1 MVSAGSDL
9 AARLTGNRR
18 ALDLGILLAGM
29 AAFGVGHRFGLGDRL
44 YLLPPQG
51 ISMNI
56 KTLIK
61 LEELALA
68 VLSFYLFFTL
78 DYAWW
83 WFPLLF
89 FVPDV
94 SLAGYL
100 FGPKAGAVIYNVVH
114 HKALSILLYLAGS
127 LTQSP
132 ALQLA
137 GVMMFGHSS
146 LDRVLGFELQQS
158 ISKGE

>member
-1 MVSAGSDL
+1 M
-9 AARLTGNRR
+9 
-18 ALDLGILLAGM
+18 
-29 AAFGVGHRFGLGDRL
+29 
-44 YLLPPQG
+44 
-51 ISMNI
+51 

-61 LEELALA
+61 LEELTLVA
-68 VLSFYLFFTL
+68 LSFYLFLAL

-100 FGPKAGAVIYNVVH
+100 INAKVGVRIYNVIH
-114 HKALSILLYLAGS
+114 HKAISILLYLAGS
-127 LTQSP
+127 LAQFP

-137 GVMMFGHSS
+137 GIVMFGHSS
-146 LDRVLGFELQQS
+146 LDRALGFELQQTV
-158 ISKGE
+158 SKGK